1 MWHIDANICFR
12 LVIIASFCLCIGHP
26 GFIFG
31 RNEAKAHSLPMFEEP
46 DNSDSKV

>member
-1 MWHIDANICFR
+1 MLHTDADIRFR
-12 LVIIASFCLCIGHP
+12 LVILASYCLFLGHP

-31 RNEAKAHSLPMFEEP
+31 RNEAKDHSLPMFEDP